1 MEYKL
6 CPNNLN
12 QLVQFGFKI
21 NWTLLQIGYFGDDFI
36 PPQFTQKDII
46 TYALEQLKTNNN
58 NLTALLAC
66 TKNDSYEFENILKKL
81 AKNEGVSKEIQI
93 RKLRAL
99 IVFRNIETMPDD
111 YTEGLIKLTEIW
123 VSLGLP
129 DDCPHIIQGRNNS
142 LSPDTYYTKEM
153 YDTLK
158 KKNFD
163 WLDNEIS
170 YIIFKEHVSV

>member
-6 CPNNLN
+6 CPNNLE

-21 NWTLLQIGYFGDDFI
+21 NWTLLQVGYWGNNFI
-36 PPQFTQKDII
+36 PPQFTQKDVI
-46 TYALEQLKTNNN
+46 TYALEQLESIDN
-58 NLTALLAC
+58 NLITMLVC
-66 TKNDSYEFENILKKL
+66 TENDSYGFENILQNL
-81 AKNEGVSKEIQI
+81 AKNEEVSKELQI

-99 IVFRNIETMPDD
+99 IVFRNLETLPDD
-111 YTEGLIKLTEIW
+111 YTEGLIELTEIW
-123 VSLGLP
+123 ISLGLP

-153 YDTLK
+153 YEALK

-170 YIIFKEHVSV
+170 YIIFKEDLST

>member
-6 CPNNLN
+6 CPNNLE

-21 NWTLLQIGYFGDDFI
+21 NWTLLQIGYFGDDFL
-36 PPQFTQKDII
+36 PPQFTKNEII
-46 TYALEQLKTNNN
+46 AYALEQLETVDN
-58 NLTALLAC
+58 NLIAWLAC
-66 TKNDSYEFENILKKL
+66 TENDSYEFEDTLKKL
-81 AKNEGVSKEIQI
+81 AKNEGVNKEIQI
-93 RKLRAL
+93 RKLRVL
-99 IVFRNIETMPDD
+99 IVFRNIGIMPDD

-153 YDTLK
+153 YETLK
-158 KKNFD
+158 KKNVD